1 MDIQAMIN
9 EKTALWTDEQ
19 LLAYLTNNPDPIVK
33 AVGIAVETR
42 WSNDISELKDLNKK
56 FR

>member
-33 AVGIAVETR
+33 AVGIAVENR
-42 WSNDISELKDLNKK
+42 WSNDISELKDLNKSY
-56 FR
+56 